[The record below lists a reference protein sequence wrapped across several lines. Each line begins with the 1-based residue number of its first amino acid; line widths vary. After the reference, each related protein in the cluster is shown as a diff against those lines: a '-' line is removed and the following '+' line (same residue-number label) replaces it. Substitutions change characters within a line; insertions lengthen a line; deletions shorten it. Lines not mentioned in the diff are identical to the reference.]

1 MEERMCSIELL
12 KRDDSFV
19 ARVVSQLGGK
29 REYKSKG
36 FENLLEQI
44 FFDLREEFQEEFE
57 VI

>member
-1 MEERMCSIELL
+1 MMCSIELI
-12 KRDDSFV
+12 KKDDSFV